1 MKAITT
7 VKILQVVFAILLL
20 TNLSSKCL
28 AQTIIVMKPKV
39 LAAAV
44 AGKFFG
50 SFDDANPVNATV
62 SKIDSVIC
70 NGKTIGYV
78 FYYKPKG
85 FAVVPK
91 IREINPYFAL
101 SAVRPDKSGD
111 EKSNETF
118 LREELIERYITVT
131 NKNIPAIS
139 VQRSEK
145 LWQQLLASA
154 SN

>member
-1 MKAITT
+1 MKALTT
-7 VKILQVVFAILLL
+7 AKILKVVFAILLL
-20 TNLSSKCL
+20 TNLGSKCL
-28 AQTIIVMKPKV
+28 SQTMVVMKPKI
-39 LAAAV
+39 LAKAI
-44 AGKFFG
+44 AGKFFSG
-50 SFDDANPVNATV
+50 FDGPNPVNVTV

-70 NGKTIGYV
+70 NGTTIGYV

-85 FAVVPK
+85 FAVIPK

-101 SAVRPDKSGD
+101 SAVRPDKPGD

-118 LREELIERYITVT
+118 LREELIERYITLT
-131 NKNIPAIS
+131 NSNVPAVS